1 MSLHR
6 IHNTTITA
14 NENIIIFDI
23 IEKVMEESLEE
34 FTPKNLSNN
43 GTIDHQI
50 FSVKVN
56 Y

>member
-1 MSLHR
+1 MSLHQ
-6 IHNTTITA
+6 ILNTTITA

-34 FTPKNLSNN
+34 FTPKNNN

-56 Y
+56 